1 MPKRAY
7 TKYMKTLNY
16 QTAAREAIKA
26 FDAYRKSICVKE
38 IEKGAQFR
46 KLTVYESSGTA
57 DNLGHVLFGLE
68 FCGPEGD
75 NYREVLVSVNL
86 VKLESSNTYE
96 ILSDV
101 RLYTIEK
108 C

>member
-16 QTAAREAIKA
+16 QTAATVAIKE
-26 FDAYRKSICVKE
+26 FEAYRKLNCVKE
-38 IEKGAQFR
+38 IEKDAQFR
-46 KLTVYESSGTA
+46 QLTVYESNGRGDKLTF
-57 DNLGHVLFGLE
+57 VLYGLQ

-75 NYREVLVSVNL
+75 NYREVMIGVGLYDGKAVADL
-86 VKLESSNTYE
+86 
-96 ILSDV
+96 